1 MRVAGTHKGKRGQ
14 VRTEE
19 AELAITISFL
29 RRTLSEAGVRRVL
42 SRLEVIGPMSR
53 ANAAAG
59 RRSFTLKRRKKN
71 GRSRLTDLL
80 NL

>member
-1 MRVAGTHKGKRGQ
+1 MRVAGTQKGKRGQ

-42 SRLEVIGPMSR
+42 SRLKVIGPCPELMPQQGD
-53 ANAAAG
+53 A
-59 RRSFTLKRRKKN
+59 
-71 GRSRLTDLL
+71 LL
-80 NL
+80 PSTSK